1 MSAEE
6 AKPTAGS
13 AKELERLRD
22 ILYGEQARA
31 TEDRLGDL
39 ETRIE
44 KVRNELKT
52 SFRKEHKTLQTALEK
67 QINTLNKQLDQHE
80 IEASERLDN
89 TRLELTNDFTNR
101 LNDQAAQLRELR
113 QQLVEISAALEE
125 SKVSRHDLGAMFIEM
140 GQRILGDEE

>member
-1 MSAEE
+1 MSTEE

-39 ETRIE
+39 EKRVE
-44 KVRNELKT
+44 KVRSELN
-52 SFRKEHKTLQTALEK
+52 SLFRKEQKNLQTSLEK
-67 QINTLNKQLDQHE
+67 QINALSKQLDEHQTD
-80 IEASERLDN
+80 AAERLEN
-89 TRLELTNDFTNR
+89 TRSELNNDFTKR
-101 LNDQAAQLRELR
+101 INDQAAQLRELR

-125 SKVSRHDLGAMFIEM
+125 SKVSRSDLGAVLIEM
-140 GQRILGDEE
+140 GQRILGEE

>member
-6 AKPTAGS
+6 SKPIGGS

-39 ETRIE
+39 EARLEKTRS
-44 KVRNELKT
+44 ELNAM
-52 SFRKEHKTLQTALEK
+52 FRKEHKALETSLEK
-67 QINTLNKQLDQHE
+67 QLSELSKHQAAHE
-80 IEASERLDN
+80 VEAAERLDT
-89 TRLELTNDFTNR
+89 TRLELSTDFTNR

-125 SKVSRHDLGAMFIEM
+125 SKVSRSDLGAMLIEM
-140 GQRILGDEE
+140 GQRILGAE